1 MSFDD
6 LQNQWQSHD
15 HGTRL
20 NLDANLLLKEV
31 RCNHQAMER
40 SLFGRDLVE
49 VVAAAFVTLFF
60 GYSAKSQNE
69 WPMYVIALGGLF
81 VGVFLVVDRTIQRRR
96 RPVSDDS
103 LQSCIQASLV
113 QVNHQIWLLRN
124 IVWWYLLPLAV
135 GMVLLHGSRAWKA
148 RDAGL
153 MPQIGLVIAVLV
165 CLLLFWGVYW
175 LNQQAVKKMFE
186 PRREELESLLA
197 SLKQ

>member
-31 RCNHQAMER
+31 RRKHHAMES
-40 SLFGRDLVE
+40 SLFRRHLVE
-49 VVAAAFVTLFF
+49 IVAAAIVTIFF
-60 GYSAKSQNE
+60 GYGAMRQNE
-69 WPMYVIALGGLF
+69 WFLYLCTLGGLF
-81 VGVFLVVDRTIQRRR
+81 AGVFLIVDRRIQHQR

-124 IVWWYLLPLAV
+124 VFWWHLLPLSIGV
-135 GMVLLHGSRAWKA
+135 VVFHGSLAWQK

-153 MPQIGLVIAVLV
+153 LPQISLAIAALV
-165 CLLLFWGVYW
+165 CLLVFWGVYW
-175 LNQQAVKKMFE
+175 LNQQEVKKMFE
-186 PRREELESLLA
+186 PRRQELESLLA
-197 SLKQ
+197 SLKS